1 MGGRGIASLYCNI
14 MSAALSPDFVGGGPL
29 PIDEL
34 ACKRGDSASST
45 ARCVNSLAP
54 LFGHE
59 RASNRVNKQMSVT
72 DRGTSQVVA
81 ARGRPFEKGNGGRR
95 LGSKNRS
102 SLVSAALLEGEVE
115 DLVRKA
121 VEMAKAGDVQMLKFL
136 LSRMLPRER
145 PIKFDLPIMNFA
157 DDAVEALGSIAQAV
171 SEGTITPGEGAALA
185 TLINS
190 YARAIDI
197 ADLVARIDV
206 LEAKIKGEFAP

>member
-1 MGGRGIASLYCNI
+1 
-14 MSAALSPDFVGGGPL
+14 
-29 PIDEL
+29 
-34 ACKRGDSASST
+34 
-45 ARCVNSLAP
+45 
-54 LFGHE
+54 
-59 RASNRVNKQMSVT
+59 MSVT
-72 DRGTSQVVA
+72 DRGTSQAVA
-81 ARGRPFEKGNGGRR
+81 ARGRPFEKGNGGRK

-145 PIKFDLPIMNFA
+145 PIKLDLPIMQYA

-171 SEGTITPGEGAALA
+171 SVGTISPGEGAALA

-197 ADLVARIDV
+197 ADLVARMDA
-206 LEAKIKGEFAP
+206 LDAKIKGEPAP